1 MRAPIDFTKIRGDMP
16 EGQRGAFEELVCQLA
31 RSRAPDPKAFR
42 RIEGAGGDAGVECVH
57 HTSRGGIVGYQ
68 AKYYTRVREIDWK
81 AIDGSMN
88 AALTTYPQLVTY
100 VIAIAC
106 DFTGLRRVKGGMI
119 SDGTWGEWDRHV
131 AKWQTEAS
139 NEGRSVE
146 FVPWTAHELRSLL
159 LGNELAGLRAY
170 WFGETEFSHDWF
182 RTQVELAVAALDERY
197 NPNDHVEV
205 TLEFLF
211 EFIIRHPKAREYLHD
226 QFKAIARLTFPEHS
240 LRSGEQNPPDRL
252 IIRSREA
259 LEKLRACETDL
270 MSPMWEPWTIDRWAA
285 LVNDAATKVRDI
297 QNWAWKV
304 RADLQKPE
312 HETEHHQLQSLF
324 YKVNEIQSGLQSLN
338 SFLKNRY
345 LKAEAIRAALITGR
359 AGTGKSHLL
368 ARVAELAVR
377 ENRPVIFIL
386 GQQLREQTLWP
397 QILERLGLRDLSAE
411 AFLGAL
417 NAVAES
423 AGARG
428 LILIDAINEGPGARL
443 WRAEIASFLTQ
454 INRYTNLACVLSCR
468 SEYVEYLVP
477 PEALKSL
484 SQFEVRGFETAEEQA
499 EAARVYLDKRGI
511 SRPATPWLAPEF
523 VNPLFLRSCCNAIQQ
538 EKKTEFPRGLAGTKE
553 IFAFFLDST
562 AKHLGVERDGTS
574 VLVGPT
580 KATLRQIAVQ
590 MAGNRTDYLT
600 RSCAEE
606 IAETSFKA
614 FNAPPYMSW
623 LEVLQKN
630 GLLRFDPDPSVQ
642 KNDPLIE
649 LSDVVRFSFQR
660 FQDHLMAEALLVG
673 VSDIKAALSTNGSL
687 SFIHD
692 GKEVPWEWRGLF
704 EALSVQLPERF
715 AIELVDALPGAP
727 ANWWRSFQV
736 QDAFAESIRWR
747 ATTAFTNRTLNL
759 FNRLGS
765 RNDRLS
771 LLADLAAS
779 INHPW
784 NAELVHRNL
793 THKKMPQ
800 RDAFWTVE
808 INRTTDADSHAIN
821 RLIDWCLH
829 TKGLGALRET
839 QWLCALMLAWCFTTS
854 NRRIRDRAT
863 KALTALLLTRMDIF
877 PQLLGAFRNV
887 DDLYVL
893 ERLYAAAYGA
903 CCINPSHERLMAYA
917 EVTFDH
923 VFRKKV
929 PPENL
934 VLRDYARGI
943 VELSCHVGVLPKEVD
958 IERCRPPYASPLPNL
973 RVTDADLK
981 KITAKACDTAI
992 LSSCDPYGDFGK
1004 YEIELSVNK
1013 FVAVKLSSPAPY
1025 TCREKFEQ
1033 FETEVVGNHSG
1044 RIAALERLQNAIF
1057 GTTQIII
1064 QFFGEKSKRPRKPTK
1079 AEIKRRALELR
1090 TAEQNFLK
1098 LLTPKEQRRYRAE
1111 AKPWLKSET
1120 PRKKPEPLSIGVAA
1134 SKRWV
1139 AKKAYSYGW
1148 SKKLFRNDSGSSYEY
1163 KNDRALVERIGKK
1176 YQWLALSE
1184 LLCRLSDNYWIGGTL
1199 GDGTRRYD
1207 NPNDIG
1213 FLRDIDP
1220 TVLPRIKSATK
1231 AQDQTK
1237 TWIFGPDITISSTQ
1251 EDELTVWPFRS
1262 DPGHSFPELVSR
1274 LDPEGT
1280 KWMTLYDYRNVT
1292 VRYEQ
1297 ASGMQHGTRQQEF
1310 RLVFCVV
1317 INQADKA
1324 QLIDHLKNEQKI
1336 DVDHWRPR
1344 EIIDGPYLYEAPW
1357 RTTWPRMQW
1366 QSDGWA
1372 TPKDLAVAF
1381 PVCEYVWESHLDA
1394 SLPEGV
1400 RAFVPSPW
1408 LIVNAG
1414 LSLDQTEKSFYRD
1427 SLGTCQFIG
1436 CKGGKDGSSAL
1447 IGAEMFNSYL
1457 DRQRLSCIWL
1467 LVAERGSWPG
1477 GHNEN
1482 AAWRR
1487 TEGICWLEDGKPTT
1501 MTWNE
1506 DRVNGK

>member
-1 MRAPIDFTKIRGDMP
+1 MYAPIDFTKIRGDMP

-31 RSRAPDPKAFR
+31 RSRAPDPKSFR
-42 RIEGAGGDAGVECVH
+42 RIEGAGGDGGVECIH
-57 HTSRGGIVGYQ
+57 RAFGEGIVGYQ
-68 AKYYTRVREIDWK
+68 AKYHCKSSEIDWQ
-81 AIDGSMN
+81 AIDRSVN
-88 AALTTYPQLVTY
+88 TALTTYPELVTY
-100 VIAIAC
+100 VIAIGC
-106 DFTGLRRVKGGMI
+106 DFTGRRRVKGGMI

-131 AKWQTEAS
+131 VKWQTEAS
-139 NEGRSVE
+139 KAGRSVA
-146 FVPWTAHELRSLL
+146 FVPWTAHELGSLL
-159 LGNELAGLRAY
+159 LPSELAGLRAY
-170 WFGETEFSHDWF
+170 WFGETEFSNNWF

-205 TLEFLF
+205 RLQSLF
-211 EFIIRHPKAREYLHD
+211 EFITRHPKARESLRD
-226 QFKAIARLTFPEHS
+226 QFKAIAKIVFPEHS
-240 LRSGEQNPPDRL
+240 LRSGERNPPDQL
-252 IIRSREA
+252 ITRSTEA
-259 LEKLRACETDL
+259 LERLMACEPDL
-270 MSPMWEPWTIDRWAA
+270 MSPIWEPWTVARWAA

-304 RADLQKPE
+304 QADLKKPE
-312 HETEHHQLQSLF
+312 HETEHHHLQSIF

-377 ENRPVIFIL
+377 ENRPVVFIL

-411 AFLGAL
+411 EFLGAL
-417 NAVAES
+417 NAAAES
-423 AGARG
+423 ACARG

-443 WRAEIASFLTQ
+443 WRGEIASFLAH
-454 INRYTNLACVLSCR
+454 INRYANLACVLSCR

-477 PEALKSL
+477 TEVLKSL
-484 SQFEVRGFETAEEQA
+484 PQFEVRGFETPEEQA
-499 EAARVYLDKRGI
+499 EAARIYLDKRGI

-523 VNPLFLRSCCNAIQQ
+523 VNPLFLRSCCNALQQ
-538 EKKTEFPRGLAGTKE
+538 ENKTEFPRGLTGTKE

-562 AKHLGVERDGTS
+562 AKHLGVGRDGTNEM
-574 VLVGPT
+574 VGPT

-600 RSCAEE
+600 RSSAEE
-606 IAETSFKA
+606 IAETSFRP
-614 FNAPPYMSW
+614 FNAPPGMSW

-630 GLLRFDPDPSVQ
+630 GLLRFDPDPTVQ

-649 LSDVVRFSFQR
+649 PSDVVRFSFQR

-687 SFIHD
+687 SFIHNS
-692 GKEVPWEWRGLF
+692 KEVPWEWRGLF

-715 AIELVDALPGAP
+715 AIELVDALPGSP
-727 ANWWRSFQV
+727 ANWWRSSQV
-736 QDAFAESIRWR
+736 QDAFGESIRWR
-747 ATTAFTNRTLNL
+747 AATAFTQRTLIL
-759 FNRLGS
+759 FNRLASGDY
-765 RNDRLS
+765 RVS

-784 NAELVHRNL
+784 NAELIHHNL
-793 THKKMPQ
+793 TRKKMAQ

-808 INRTTDADSHAIN
+808 INKATDADSHGVN

-829 TKGLGALRET
+829 TKDLGALRET

-877 PQLLGAFRNV
+877 PQLLGAFRDV

-934 VLRDYARGI
+934 ILRDYARGI
-943 VELSCHVGVLPKEVD
+943 VELTYHVGALPKKVD
-958 IERCRPPYASPLPNL
+958 IARCRPPYASALPNL
-973 RVTDADLK
+973 QVTNAGLN
-981 KITAKACDTAI
+981 KITAKAGDTAI
-992 LSSCDPYGDFGK
+992 LSSCDAYGDFGK

-1013 FVAVKLSSPAPY
+1013 FVAVKLSSSPPY
-1025 TCREKFEQ
+1025 TSREKFKQ
-1033 FETEVVGNHSG
+1033 FENEVVGNNSR
-1044 RIAALERLQNAIF
+1044 RITALKRLQEVIF
-1057 GTTQIII
+1057 SSTQVII
-1064 QFFGEKSKRPRKPTK
+1064 QFFGKRRRRPRNPTK
-1079 AEIKRRALELR
+1079 AAIRRRALEVR
-1090 TAEQNFLK
+1090 TAEQNLLK
-1098 LLTPKEQRRYRAE
+1098 LLTSEEKRRYRAE
-1111 AKPWLKSET
+1111 AKPWLRSET
-1120 PRKKPEPLSIGVAA
+1120 PKKKPEPLNVDVVA
-1134 SKRWV
+1134 SKLWV

-1148 SKKLFRNDSGSSYEY
+1148 SKDLFQHDSGSSYEY
-1163 KNDRALVERIGKK
+1163 KNDRSLVERIGKK

-1184 LLCRLSDNYWIGGTL
+1184 LLCGLSDNYWIGGTL
-1199 GDGTRRYD
+1199 GDGTKRYD

-1220 TVLPRIKSATK
+1220 TILPCVNSATK

-1237 TWIFGPDITISSTQ
+1237 TWILGPNITIPPTP
-1251 EDELTVWPFRS
+1251 EDQLTVWPFRS
-1262 DPGHSFPELVSR
+1262 DPGDSFPDLVSR
-1274 LDPEGT
+1274 VSPEGT
-1280 KWMTLYDYRNVT
+1280 NWTTLYDYRNVT
-1292 VRYEQ
+1292 IRYEP
-1297 ASGMQHGTRQQEF
+1297 ATGMEHGTRQQEF
-1310 RLVFCVV
+1310 RLVFCVLV
-1317 INQADKA
+1317 NQADKA
-1324 QLIDHLKNEQKI
+1324 RLIDHLKNKRKI
-1336 DVDHWRPR
+1336 DVDHWKAP

-1357 RTTWPRMQW
+1357 RTTWRRMQW
-1366 QSDGWA
+1366 QSDGWG

-1381 PVCEYVWESHLDA
+1381 PVCEYLWESHLDA
-1394 SLPEGV
+1394 SLPEGA

-1408 LIVNAG
+1408 LTVDLG
-1414 LSLDQTEKSFYRD
+1414 LSPDQMDISIYRD
-1427 SLGTCQFIG
+1427 SSDKCQFIG
-1436 CKGGKDGSSAL
+1436 YKGGRDGSSAL
-1447 IGAEMFNSYL
+1447 IGAKMFNSYL
-1457 DRQRLSCIWL
+1457 DSQGLSCIWL

-1487 TEGICWLEDGKPTT
+1487 TEGICWVQDGKPTAI
-1501 MTWNE
+1501 TWNE
-1506 DRVNGK
+1506 DRVNGR